1 MQIKQTNAAIYA
13 SLILIL
19 TFELSFSQSIL
30 ANLAVFMGC
39 VIFLIGQRKSRLL
52 LWLFFLPLLPAIG
65 TFWSIYLHGTSS
77 QQELLLLLEQ
87 KGLAPNFVY
96 GILVVV
102 HALPEVK
109 REINDLKEA
118 SLLRGKTF
126 HFWSPMLYVKT
137 LLVAVSWRDKYTE
150 AMSAHGYEEGA
161 TRSRKEHFV
170 SAKVSLGLAILIII
184 FTNLFIFLT

>member
-1 MQIKQTNAAIYA
+1 MNYLFLSQFWQIWRFYG
-13 SLILIL
+13 L
-19 TFELSFSQSIL
+19 
-30 ANLAVFMGC
+30 C
-39 VIFLIGQRKSRLL
+39 HFLIGQRKSRLL

-77 QQELLLLLEQ
+77 QQAWLLFSRTYAFAGLGLAFAVGVDFEELLLLLEQ

-126 HFWSPMLYVKT
+126 HFGRRCFMLKHCSSLFLGEINILKQCLPMAMKKEPPEVEKSILCQQKSVWG
-137 LLVAVSWRDKYTE
+137 LL
-150 AMSAHGYEEGA
+150 
-161 TRSRKEHFV
+161 F
-170 SAKVSLGLAILIII
+170 
-184 FTNLFIFLT
+184 

>member
-1 MQIKQTNAAIYA
+1 MKSYCCYWNKRA
-13 SLILIL
+13 STKLCLWN
-19 TFELSFSQSIL
+19 FS
-30 ANLAVFMGC
+30 G
-39 VIFLIGQRKSRLL
+39 GSRLT
-52 LWLFFLPLLPAIG
+52 G
-65 TFWSIYLHGTSS
+65 S
-77 QQELLLLLEQ
+77 E
-87 KGLAPNFVY
+87 K
-96 GILVVV
+96 
-102 HALPEVK
+102 
-109 REINDLKEA
+109 EINDLKEA